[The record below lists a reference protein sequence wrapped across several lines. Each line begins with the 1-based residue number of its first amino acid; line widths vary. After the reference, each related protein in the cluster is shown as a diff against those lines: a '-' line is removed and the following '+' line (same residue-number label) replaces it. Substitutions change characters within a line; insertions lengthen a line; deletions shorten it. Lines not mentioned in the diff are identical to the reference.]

1 MATLNRRMLLALGA
15 GTLVA
20 PSIAQDAQTR
30 IIVPFPPG
38 GASDIVARYFAQ
50 RLTERAG
57 GTPALVVNRPGGA
70 AAIGT
75 EAAVRSAPDGRT
87 LLLGASYLTTAPHLF
102 SSLPYDPE
110 RDLVPLGVGVSIP
123 LVLYASTA
131 FGTRTLTEV
140 LTKLRDR
147 PGAYNFA
154 SAGNATLAHIG
165 AVLFMERTATSLVH
179 VPYQGTAPAM
189 TDMISG
195 QAQLIIDG
203 VGAGL
208 PHVQSGRL
216 VPIIMT
222 GDRRSVRYP
231 EVPTAAEAGLAGF
244 LVESW
249 NAFFVPAG
257 TPASAVER
265 IRSELAS
272 IGSEPATRS
281 WLLERHFEPIVEPA
295 AAFLDRMRR
304 ESVGWREVIRAA
316 GIRAD

>member
-1 MATLNRRMLLALGA
+1 MTMISRRTLLAAGA
-15 GTLVA
+15 GLMAA
-20 PSIAQDAQTR
+20 PATAQDAQTR

-57 GTPALVVNRPGGA
+57 GAPVLVVNRPGGA

-75 EAAVRSAPDGRT
+75 EAAARSAPDGRT

-102 SSLPYDPE
+102 ATLPYDPD
-110 RDLVPLGVGVSIP
+110 RDLIPLGVGVSIP
-123 LVLYASTA
+123 LVLYASAA
-131 FGTRTLTEV
+131 FGVRTLADV
-140 LTKLRDR
+140 LTRLRER

-165 AVLFMERTATSLVH
+165 AVLFMERTGTRLVH

-216 VPIIMT
+216 VPIVMT
-222 GDRRSVRYP
+222 GERRSARYP
-231 EVPTAAEAGLAGF
+231 DVPTAAEAGLAGF
-244 LVESW
+244 TVESW
-249 NAFFVPAG
+249 NAFFLPAG
-257 TPASAVER
+257 TPAPVVER
-265 IRSELAS
+265 IGAELAA
-272 IGSEPATRS
+272 IGGEATTRG
-281 WLLERHFEPIVEPA
+281 WLGERHFEPLVEPP
-295 AAFLDRMRR
+295 AAFLARMRR
-304 ESVGWREVIRAA
+304 ESAGWRDVIRAA